1 MNKTKVKSLIK
12 GILLFSFLSM
22 SACTGLQTS
31 ANESEQPN
39 ILLLLADDLGYGD
52 IGCYGGEAHTPN
64 LDTLALGGIKFTN
77 FYAAAPN
84 CSPSRVGLMTGKSPT
99 MLGMYSYRPPNHPL
113 HLLDQQITIAEVLR
127 SKGYST
133 AHIGKWHLGCLPQD
147 PTLNHPQPHDHGF
160 DYSLGTANNAQ
171 PSHLNPHNFV
181 RNGVELDT
189 LQGYA
194 CQLLADEAINWLDQE
209 RDKDVPFFAYLAFHE
224 PHAKIASPPEL
235 TAKYSDYS
243 ERDAEYFANIEN
255 LDSAIGRVI
264 GHLAEQNILDNTM
277 IIFGSDNG
285 SYRKGSNG
293 DLRALKSFVYEGGI
307 RVPGIINWPALNQ
320 RNVVIDEPVG
330 FIDMMPTLCDVL
342 DIKPSNE
349 SKLDGTSI
357 LDLIKGGAI
366 EREKP
371 LYWHFYRTSPEMS
384 MRIGDMLI
392 TGKDADT
399 IPRTHRF
406 GQEDMEYIRKMQ
418 FVEYELYD
426 LSTDISQV
434 HNLIETCPKTEEY
447 KELLNKHL
455 EDLKQNGHY
464 WDNLP
469 DINGGRKLKKDWVKY

>member
-1 MNKTKVKSLIK
+1 MKNLVVVVLFASLLFFKSCKSLK
-12 GILLFSFLSM
+12 
-22 SACTGLQTS
+22 TTTS
-31 ANESEQPN
+31 KTNPPN

-52 IGCYGGEAHTPN
+52 IGCYGGISNTPN
-64 LDTLALGGIKFTN
+64 IDQLAASGIKFTN

-99 MLGMYSYRPPNHPL
+99 MLGMYSYRPPSHPL
-113 HLLDQQITIAEVLR
+113 HLLDEEITIAEVLK
-127 SKGYST
+127 SEGYQTS
-133 AHIGKWHLGCLPQD
+133 HIGKWHLGCLPQD
-147 PTLNHPQPHDHGF
+147 PLLNHPQPDDQGF

-194 CQLLADEAINWLDQE
+194 CQLVADEAIHWFDKV
-209 RDKDVPFFAYLAFHE
+209 RDKDAPFFTYLAFHE
-224 PHAKIASPPEL
+224 PHAKVASPPEL
-235 TAKYSDYS
+235 TAKYSGYS
-243 ERDAEYFANIEN
+243 KRDAEYFANIEN
-255 LDSAIGRVI
+255 LDLAIGRVI
-264 GHLAEQNILDNTM
+264 NYLNEQNLLDNTM

-293 DLRALKSFVYEGGI
+293 DLRALKSYVYEGGI
-307 RVPGIINWPALNQ
+307 RVPGIINWPAINQ
-320 RNVVIDEPVG
+320 SNVVINEPAG
-330 FIDMMPTLCDVL
+330 FIDMMPTICDIL
-342 DIKPSNE
+342 NITPEHE
-349 SKLDGTSI
+349 SSLDGASI
-357 LDLIKGGAI
+357 LELISGGTL

-371 LYWHFYRTSPEMS
+371 MYWHFYRSSPEMS

-392 TGKDADT
+392 AGKDADT

-406 GQEDMEYIRKMQ
+406 GQEDMEYIKQMT

-426 LSTDISQV
+426 LSNDISQE
-434 HNLIETCPKTEEY
+434 HNLMSTHPKAEKY
-447 KELLNKHL
+447 KNMLNKQL

-469 DINGGRKLKKDWVKY
+469 ENEGLRKLKKDWVRY